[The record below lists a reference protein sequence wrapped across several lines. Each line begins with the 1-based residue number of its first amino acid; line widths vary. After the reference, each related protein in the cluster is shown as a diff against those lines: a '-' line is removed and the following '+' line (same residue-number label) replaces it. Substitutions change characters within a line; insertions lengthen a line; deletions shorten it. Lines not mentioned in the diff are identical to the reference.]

1 MVDLDQYYYFRKEL
15 LKKKSQ
21 PYSMA
26 NEPTAIELYNRL
38 KLEFHD
44 ATIFLGAK
52 NQYICLDDRA
62 RKNLLKIL
70 KKIQR
75 EQEDDLKNTLKL
87 ISQVEENSLEQ
98 VSPGVTRNLL
108 TQVSPRAAQNLLTQ
122 DSASDHQIETCYRKI
137 LPANTHF
144 SF

>member
-75 EQEDDLKNTLKL
+75 EQEADLKNTLKL

-98 VSPGVTRNLL
+98 DSPG
-108 TQVSPRAAQNLLTQ
+108 
-122 DSASDHQIETCYRKI
+122 DHTFVNDARFAGR
-137 LPANTHF
+137 PHF
-144 SF
+144 CQ